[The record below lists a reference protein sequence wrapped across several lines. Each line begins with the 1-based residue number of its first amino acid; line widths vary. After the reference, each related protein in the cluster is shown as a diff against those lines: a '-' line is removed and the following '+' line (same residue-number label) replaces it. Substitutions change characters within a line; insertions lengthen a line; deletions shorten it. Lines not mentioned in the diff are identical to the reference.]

1 MRDTNYKPQ
10 QTRHPAQVPKSV
22 LVSTA
27 AYIAAEWEKEM
38 PGCTA
43 NDPPEKVQRKIL
55 DFMSRHGIQTIEDYE
70 AAMTKDCGGM
80 TPPVILPPRP
90 RRK

>member
-1 MRDTNYKPQ
+1 MRDMDYKPQ
-10 QTRHPAQVPKSV
+10 QSRHSVRLPESV
-22 LVSTA
+22 LLETA
-27 AYIAAEWEKEM
+27 KYIAAEWEIEM

-43 NDPPEKVQRKIL
+43 SDPPEKVQREIL
-55 DFMSRHGIQTIEDYE
+55 KFMCRHRIQTIEDYE

-90 RRK
+90 RK

>member
-1 MRDTNYKPQ
+1 MRDMDYN
-10 QTRHPAQVPKSV
+10 PKQKCRPVQLPESV
-22 LVSTA
+22 MLETA
-27 AYIAAEWEKEM
+27 RYIAAEWEKEM

-43 NDPPEKVQRKIL
+43 NDPPEKVQREIL

>member
-1 MRDTNYKPQ
+1 MRDADYKPQ
-10 QTRHPAQVPKSV
+10 QARTPAQVPESV
-22 LVSTA
+22 LISTA
-27 AYIAAEWEKEM
+27 AYIAAEWEAET

-43 NDPPEKVQRKIL
+43 NDPPEKVQREIL
-55 DFMSRHGIQTIEDYE
+55 DFMSRHGIQTNEDYE

-90 RRK
+90 RK